1 MRKAMVVV
9 KPSLQRR
16 PYVTR
21 RARISRC
28 CMVAI
33 PWPTTSSPAKVPH
46 LSGGRLINCYH
57 QQMPATSRSPDRW
70 RRAPGLRQFATTG
83 RSGHRGSILVG
94 STLYAAFANNI
105 TRFDA
110 AGAATSVGALNG
122 TAKVFWAR
130 NNRVPTP
137 DIVVVDP
144 DNGASIITASSVSSY
159 PDADVG
165 APNSVCFLDGYFFFT
180 YGDGICRA
188 SDLNATSIDPTTF
201 IKCEGKPDGLLRA
214 LAFSDLYLAGTDSIE
229 VWHDTAEAAPAF
241 PFSRLK
247 VIPKGII
254 GRYAVTGFED
264 GIGKGIV
271 FVGNDR
277 VVYVLN
283 GYVPVAISTPAVIEA
298 IEAHLAAGGDPAQI
312 ELFPYVVNGRA
323 CIVMTSSS
331 WTWVFDLDAVEWHE
345 RASYLSSSW
354 RATGAVKAF
363 DKWIAGDRVSGSLV
377 EISGLARDE
386 TGAPLVFEIESG
398 PVAKFP
404 ARVSVAQAAFDLAQG
419 VGEATGPDP
428 IATDPQVAISYSDD
442 GGFAWS
448 APRLRRL
455 SRQGEVKG
463 PIRLSKCGTTKT
475 TGRRWPLPVPDA

>member
-1 MRKAMVVV
+1 VV
-9 KPSLQRR
+9 
-16 PYVTR
+16 
-21 RARISRC
+21 
-28 CMVAI
+28 
-33 PWPTTSSPAKVPH
+33 TTS
-46 LSGGRLINCYH
+46 L
-57 QQMPATSRSPDRW
+57 T
-70 RRAPGLRQFATTG
+70 
-83 RSGHRGSILVG
+83 
-94 STLYAAFANNI
+94 
-105 TRFDA
+105 
-110 AGAATSVGALNG
+110 
-122 TAKVFWAR
+122 
-130 NNRVPTP
+130 
-137 DIVVVDP
+137 
-144 DNGASIITASSVSSY
+144 SSY

-165 APNSVCFLDGYFFFT
+165 APNSVAFLDGYFFFS
-180 YGDGICRA
+180 YGDGTCRA
-188 SDLNATSIDPTTF
+188 SGLNATSIDPLTF

-214 LAFSDLYLAGTDSIE
+214 IAFSDLYLAGTDSIE

-277 VVYVLN
+277 VVYALN

-331 WTWVFDLDAVEWHE
+331 WTWVFDLDSVEWHE
-345 RASYLSSSW
+345 RASYLSPSW

-363 DKWIAGDRVSGSLV
+363 DKWIAGDKASGSLV

-404 ARVSVAQAAFDLAQG
+404 ARVSVAQVAFDLAQG

-475 TGRRWPLPVPDA
+475 TGRRWRLTVSDPVDVELTGGDMAAEFRS